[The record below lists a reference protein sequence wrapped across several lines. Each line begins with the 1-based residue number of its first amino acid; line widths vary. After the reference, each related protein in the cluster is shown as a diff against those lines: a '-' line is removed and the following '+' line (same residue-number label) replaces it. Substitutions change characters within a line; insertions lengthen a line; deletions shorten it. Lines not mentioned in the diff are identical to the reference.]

1 MDFEIIF
8 ILQAV
13 AGLIFLYIDIRLIKW
28 LLGLRRVVATNEV
41 HIVASNKK
49 TISYGKD
56 MPAGN
61 TYYEWPIWI
70 PKFGIT
76 KIVLPVSVFD
86 LDLDNYEAYDMGR
99 LPFVVD
105 VKSFFRIEDSNLAAQ
120 RVSSFE
126 DLKSQLD
133 AIVQGAVRTILASN
147 EIEVI
152 MQGRSEFGE
161 QFTKE
166 VKEQLVNWGV
176 VPVKNIE
183 LMDIRDS
190 EHGNVIE
197 DIMNKKKSLI
207 EMQSRLEVAENKKKG
222 DVAEIEAKRETEVQ
236 QQAAAQKVGE
246 RTAATQQAV
255 GIAKERATQNIAS
268 EARTTK
274 EKEMEVIKVAQVKQ
288 AEINKDVHVVKAE
301 EDKRTSVVV
310 AEGQKEKAILDA
322 EGVLESE
329 RRSAEGVKLLGEAKA
344 SAEAAIQL
352 APVNAQIELARE
364 IGDNKGYQ
372 EYLVSIEQIAA
383 NQVIGIEQAK
393 ALETADVKVISNA
406 GNASEGLTNVGQMFT
421 SSGGTNMGAMLEA
434 FAQTEQGQLV
444 LNKLLGTKANNENEA
459 ENQ

>member
-1 MDFEIIF
+1 MDISLFMGVK
-8 ILQAV
+8 ILASV
-13 AGLIFLYIDIRLIKW
+13 VGALILLKFIKW

-41 HIVASNKK
+41 HIVASNKQ

-56 MPAGN
+56 LAAGN

-70 PKFGIT
+70 PKLGIT

-86 LDLDNYEAYDMGR
+86 LWLDNYEAYDMGR

-105 VKSFFRIEDSNLAAQ
+105 VRSFFRIEDSNLAAQ
-120 RVSSFE
+120 RVASFE
-126 DLKSQLD
+126 DLKDQLD
-133 AIVQGAVRTILASN
+133 SIVQGAVRTILASS
-147 EIEVI
+147 EIEII

-166 VKEQLVNWGV
+166 VKEQLVSWGV

-222 DVAEIEAKRETEVQ
+222 DIAEIDATRETEVQ
-236 QQAAAQKVGE
+236 QQDALQRVGE
-246 RTAATQQAV
+246 RTASTEQAV
-255 GIAKERATQNIAS
+255 GIAKEKATQNIAI

-274 EKEMEVIKVAQVKQ
+274 EKEMEVIKVASVKQ
-288 AEINKDVHVVKAE
+288 AEIDKDVHVVKAE
-301 EDKRTSVVV
+301 EDKRTSVVI
-310 AEGQKEKAILDA
+310 AEGQKQKAVLDA

-329 RRSAEGVKLLGEAKA
+329 KRAAEGITLLGDAKA
-344 SAEAAIQL
+344 SAETAIQL
-352 APVNAQIELARE
+352 APVKAQIELAQE

-372 EYLVSIEQIAA
+372 EYLVSIEDIAA
-383 NQVIGIEQAK
+383 NKDVGIEQAK
-393 ALETADVKVISNA
+393 ALEKADVKVISNA
-406 GNASEGLTNVGQMFT
+406 GNAAEGLSSAGKMF
-421 SSGGTNMGAMLEA
+421 SSAGGTNLGAMLEA

-444 LNKLLGTKANNENEA
+444 ISKLLGNKADKAADKATK
-459 ENQ
+459 